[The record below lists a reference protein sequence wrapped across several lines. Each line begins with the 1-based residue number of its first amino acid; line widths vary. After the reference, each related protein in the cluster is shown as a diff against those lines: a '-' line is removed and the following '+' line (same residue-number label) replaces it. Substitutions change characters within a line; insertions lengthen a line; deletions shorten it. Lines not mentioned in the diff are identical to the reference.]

1 MLTANPKGL
10 SLAVAALSVGIAAA
24 GYGNSAEA
32 AVCSHVISNEW
43 NSGYTAAIRITN
55 DGNTA
60 INGWNVSWQYNA
72 NRVTSSWN
80 ANLSGS
86 NPYSAT
92 NLGWNGSIQPG
103 QTVEFGFQVNK
114 NGGSAENP
122 TVNGAVCGS
131 NGNQSSAA
139 SSTVSS
145 VASSV
150 ASSSSPN
157 NNTGGQCNWY
167 GTLYPL
173 CTSTQSGWGWE
184 QNRSCISLSTVA
196 ASRRLTV
203 RWVTVP
209 VHLQA

>member
-122 TVNGAVCGS
+122 HHQRC
-131 NGNQSSAA
+131 
-139 SSTVSS
+139 S
-145 VASSV
+145 VWQQRQ
-150 ASSSSPN
+150 PIIRR
-157 NNTGGQCNWY
+157 
-167 GTLYPL
+167 
-173 CTSTQSGWGWE
+173 E
-184 QNRSCISLSTVA
+184 QYC
-196 ASRRLTV
+196 
-203 RWVTVP
+203 
-209 VHLQA
+209 